1 MSEQEQVI
9 EIKIL
14 DRSYPVKCPR
24 DEALQLQ
31 ESANY
36 LDQKMRALKQ
46 SASSQNTERL
56 AIVAALNICNE
67 LMSFKH
73 QKNQSIDVM
82 SENIKS
88 LQQRIQKF
96 LTTKESLIA

>member
-1 MSEQEQVI
+1 MSEHDQVV

-24 DEALQLQ
+24 DEVAQLQ

-36 LDQKMRALKQ
+36 LNQQMRSLKQ
-46 SASSQNTERL
+46 AGSTQNAERL

-67 LMSFKH
+67 LMLLKR
-73 QKNQSIDVM
+73 QKSESIDVM
-82 SENIKS
+82 NDHIKA

-96 LTTKESLIA
+96 LTNKESITA